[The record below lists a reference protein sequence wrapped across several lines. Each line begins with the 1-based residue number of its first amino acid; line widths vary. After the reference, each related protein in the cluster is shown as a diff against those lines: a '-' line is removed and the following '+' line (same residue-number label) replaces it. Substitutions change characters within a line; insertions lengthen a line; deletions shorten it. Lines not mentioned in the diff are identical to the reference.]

1 VPVVLV
7 PVVPAPPVPV
17 IPEPVVPVLPVPV
30 AVLPV
35 PVAPD
40 VEDVPVPVDVPVA
53 VLDWPRALPVVPVC
67 PAALPVPGVLAFGF
81 TAAEPP
87 VAGAGEGE
95 FSVPSLPAVVP
106 ALPVPEYAPV
116 LSRAVP
122 VPGPSAPGEP
132 VPGCVVP
139 AVPVPIGAPA
149 FPPMLPAPEVPAD
162 VPELEP
168 LEDCASA
175 VTGQSVAAPAS
186 TPVPTHLH
194 AVRFMTV
201 AFSRRSDFLP
211 TR

>member
-1 VPVVLV
+1 VPVVPV

-35 PVAPD
+35 PVAPV

-53 VLDWPRALPVVPVC
+53 VLDWPSALPVVPVC
-67 PAALPVPGVLAFGF
+67 PAALPVPGVAVFGF

-87 VAGAGEGE
+87 VAGPGEGE

-122 VPGPSAPGEP
+122 VPGAS

-162 VPELEP
+162 APELEP

-186 TPVPTHLH
+186 TPVPTHRH

-201 AFSRRSDFLP
+201 AFSPRPDCPP

>member
-1 VPVVLV
+1 
-7 PVVPAPPVPV
+7 
-17 IPEPVVPVLPVPV
+17 VVPVLPVPV

-35 PVAPD
+35 PVAPV

-53 VLDWPRALPVVPVC
+53 VLDWPSALPVVPVC
-67 PAALPVPGVLAFGF
+67 PAALPVPGVAVFGF

-122 VPGPSAPGEP
+122 VPGPS

-162 VPELEP
+162 APELEP

-186 TPVPTHLH
+186 TPVPSHRH

-201 AFSRRSDFLP
+201 AFSPRPDCPP